1 MAPARTPAG
10 PASSGPPRW
19 RRARPGPS
27 PGEPPGKSRRGPVS
41 ARSTPQPHL
50 PRGLP
55 ARSSRVPR
63 AAPPP
68 CALGFPGLQLVR
80 VAKVGG
86 ADLGVGADVL
96 RRTAGD
102 DGAEVEDVN
111 EAGQA

>member
-41 ARSTPQPHL
+41 AHSTPQPHP

-55 ARSSRVPR
+55 ARSSRVLR
-63 AAPPP
+63 AATP
-68 CALGFPGLQLVR
+68 CAPGLPGPQLVR
-80 VAKVGG
+80 VAEVGG
-86 ADLGVGADVL
+86 AAPGVGADVL
-96 RRTAGD
+96 RRAAGD